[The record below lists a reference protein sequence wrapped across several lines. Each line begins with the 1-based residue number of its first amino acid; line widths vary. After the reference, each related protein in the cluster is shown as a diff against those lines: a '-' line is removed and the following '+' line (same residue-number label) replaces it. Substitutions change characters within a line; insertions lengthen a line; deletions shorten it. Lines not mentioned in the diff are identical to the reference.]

1 MSSSTD
7 WLIDTALQNEIFGY
21 AVIWFSIIF
30 FFASIILFIVDG
42 IKAKKENRKRRL
54 WIRVIFYISM
64 AHVAIAAAILI
75 FCFVIAILFFLT
87 YCFFPR

>member
-7 WLIDTALQNEIFGY
+7 WLIDTALQNEIIGY

-54 WIRVIFYISM
+54 WIRVIFYICM
-64 AHVAIAAAILI
+64 GHVAIAAAILI
-75 FCFVIAILFFLT
+75 FCFAIAVLFFLT